1 MMIQKKRKKN
11 KLKKVNK
18 KIKKKENIFK
28 RTNSI
33 SSGSDQD
40 MKETN
45 DNINIKKDENNYLN
59 ENNDSKEKPNQTYET
74 EKIEENVTRQTIKIK
89 ETKIDFDK
97 MKSKNPNGKFLINE
111 KFGNEDGQRVIQ
123 EVISN
128 FLDSEAKPAIENI

>member
-45 DNINIKKDENNYLN
+45 
-59 ENNDSKEKPNQTYET
+59 
-74 EKIEENVTRQTIKIK
+74 V
-89 ETKIDFDK
+89 DFDK